1 MGKQMK
7 EMFAAVKDLVGAHDG
22 DSDATSES
30 DKSDAGEEEDGVDET
45 IQSLKEIKKKYKK
58 LKVKEMKKKTHE
70 KKKKFKQHLAKSK
83 ATIELKNERIAA
95 LKAKIVEMGNDQSHS
110 GSDSKSSDVSDSD
123 DSD

>member
-58 LKVKEMKKKTHE
+58 LKGE

-95 LKAKIVEMGNDQSHS
+95 LKAKIVEMGNDQSDS